1 MKKLFF
7 LFGLF
12 VMVLCH
18 STAFAQEQEPKK
30 DEKEPPKK
38 AKVKVEK
45 MESHKI
51 KRNFRNDEYIRR
63 PKSTSRAE
71 NKKLRKAQKEQ
82 RKKYDDRLVDEQ
94 HAGVTRRMRR
104 NERKANKFNE
114 TRSQT
119 LSQSSK
125 DANKMHFSLGWIFHR
140 NNQKPGV
147 NGASARDADK
157 FNASRGASS
166 QSARDANKVHFSL
179 GWLFHRDKSKPS
191 LSSGSQRK
199 ANRNNSSKS
208 VKSQSARDANKIHI
222 SLGWL
227 FHRKANNAKGGGG
240 HKSYKG
246 KN

>member
-1 MKKLFF
+1 MKKLLF

-38 AKVKVEK
+38 AKVKIEK

-51 KRNFRNDEYIRR
+51 KRNFRNDEFVRK

-71 NKKLRKAQKEQ
+71 NKKQRKEQKEQ
-82 RKKYDDRLVDEQ
+82 RKKYEDRRVDEQ
-94 HAGVTRRMRR
+94 HGAVTRKMKRD
-104 NERKANKFNE
+104 ERKANKFNE

-125 DANKMHFSLGWIFHR
+125 DANKIHFSLGWIFHR
-140 NNQKPGV
+140 NNQKPGI

-157 FNASRGASS
+157 FNASHGATS

-179 GWLFHRDKSKPS
+179 GWLFNRDKSKPDI
-191 LSSGSQRK
+191 SSRSQRR

-208 VKSQSARDANKIHI
+208 VKSQSARDANKIHL

-227 FHRKANNAKGGGG
+227 FHRKGNNAKGGGE
-240 HKSYKG
+240 HRSYKG
-246 KN
+246 TN